1 MRTSAGKV
9 ARRRFALW
17 LPTLGL
23 TTPAWATDAGTRLN
37 MPRKPLR
44 IIVVYPAGGISDQI
58 CRSLAERLS
67 ESTGRRVLI
76 ENQAGAG
83 GSVGMAMLARAA
95 PDGNTLAYTAVST
108 LTLLPQVQRVNY
120 DAASDFAPV
129 IAVTHTPTL
138 LVGTPSFQGEHLR
151 DLMPRANATPQGLR
165 WATSGVG
172 TTGHAL
178 LEEMRLQTGA
188 NIVHIPYKGGAAQ
201 INDALAGHFELLSTN
216 VGPTQLKLIVSG
228 RLKPLAVGAARRIKS
243 LPHVPTFQELGFPGA
258 NLSSLFGIF
267 APSQTPRELIAKLNE
282 ELNQALADAS
292 FHSQLLS
299 WDNAP
304 AAGTAAEFAQSIID
318 HRAQSMRLSA
328 LMKAHR

>member
-1 MRTSAGKV
+1 M
-9 ARRRFALW
+9 RRRFALCW
-17 LPTLGL
+17 PTLGL
-23 TTPAWATDAGTRLN
+23 SPNAWATDAATRLN
-37 MPRKPLR
+37 MPRKQLR

-58 CRSLAERLS
+58 CRGLAERLS
-67 ESTGRRVLI
+67 DSTGRRVLI

-120 DAASDFAPV
+120 DAVSDFAPV
-129 IAVTHTPTL
+129 VAVAHTPTL
-138 LVGTPSFQGEHLR
+138 LVGTQSFQGEHLR
-151 DLMPRANATPQGLR
+151 DLTSRTNASPHGLR

-178 LEEMRLQTGA
+178 LEEIRSQSGA
-188 NIVHIPYKGGAAQ
+188 NIAHIPYKDGATQ

-216 VGPTQLKLIVSG
+216 VGPTQLKLIAAG
-228 RLKPLAVGAARRIKS
+228 RLKPLAIGAARRIKS

-267 APSQTPRELIAKLNE
+267 APSQTPREVIAELNE
-282 ELNQALADAS
+282 QFNKALADAS

-304 AAGTAAEFAQSIID
+304 ASGTATEFARLIID
-318 HRAQSMRLSA
+318 HRAQSMRFST
-328 LMKAHR
+328 LMKVQR